1 MRAANLQKLLVLV
14 LPFIL
19 LYTTATFVLELH
31 IHPFCEQLVINCHSV
46 FVLSISQI
54 YLTGPLLVKSL
65 SCVVSATIM
74 YIENIYYNNI
84 ENMYYLSAL
93 ADNIVFLKLFL
104 EARCV

>member
-46 FVLSISQI
+46 FVLSILQI
-54 YLTGPLLVKSL
+54 YLTGPSLVKSL
-65 SCVVSATIM
+65 SRIVSATIM
-74 YIENIYYNNI
+74 YIEDIYYNN
-84 ENMYYLSAL
+84 NYRKYVLSL
-93 ADNIVFLKLFL
+93 SPS
-104 EARCV
+104 R